1 MNTTSK
7 VAPIQSI
14 YIPRMSVYTT
24 EQDVAMEFM
33 LWGPIVRID
42 FTPMN
47 KKPGFRFIEDMKSN
61 YKSAFVHFYEPIAEN
76 LAAIVQKDDEQGYG
90 LKYNLNYMQ
99 EKYWVVLPNKTPV
112 QHTMMNTSQIVDN
125 CRYLEQKVE
134 EQQRTIDELK
144 TQMRDVMER
153 LNERT
158 M

>member
-1 MNTTSK
+1 MN
-7 VAPIQSI
+7 AIQSI

-42 FTPMN
+42 FTPMK
-47 KKPGFRFIEDMKSN
+47 KKPGFVEDMTSM
-61 YKSAFVHFYEPIAEN
+61 YKSAFVHFNEPIAEN
-76 LAAIVQKDDEQGYG
+76 LAVIVQKDDEQSYG

-99 EKYWVVLPNKTPV
+99 EKYWIVLPNENPV
-112 QHTMMNTSQIVDN
+112 QHTMMNPAQIVDN

-144 TQMRDVMER
+144 ATLEKVQQQISAFVFTTP
-153 LNERT
+153 L
-158 M
+158 

>member
-1 MNTTSK
+1 MNTTSR

-42 FTPMN
+42 FTPMK
-47 KKPGFRFIEDMKSN
+47 KKPGFIEDMTSM
-61 YKSAFVHFYEPIAEN
+61 YKSAFVHFNEPIAEN
-76 LAAIVQKDDEQGYG
+76 LAAIIQKIYVHSHG
-90 LKYNLNYMQ
+90 LKPNLYYVQ
-99 EKYWVVLPNKTPV
+99 DKYWIVLPNKNPV
-112 QHTMMNTSQIVDN
+112 QHTMMNPAQIVDN

-134 EQQRTIDELK
+134 QQQRTIDELK
-144 TQMRDVMER
+144 TQMRDIMER
-153 LNERT
+153 LHERT

>member
-42 FTPMN
+42 FTPMK
-47 KKPGFRFIEDMKSN
+47 KKPGFVEDMTSM

-76 LAAIVQKDDEQGYG
+76 LAVIVQKDDEQSYG

-99 EKYWVVLPNKTPV
+99 EKYWIVLPNENPV
-112 QHTMMNTSQIVDN
+112 QHTMMNPAQIVDN

-134 EQQRTIDELK
+134 QQQRTIDELK
-144 TQMRDVMER
+144 TQMRDIMER
-153 LNERT
+153 LHERT